1 MINPKDRA
9 LLQNLAV
16 SFNTSY
22 KAVMKTSEGK
32 EHALVNKAFT
42 VQVNILLETG
52 ADRAEIEESLGE
64 KVKTDSP
71 AYDKISHLITLHNAK
86 LGLTGASGGGGG
98 PTEQTEANE
107 KASEA
112 AEKAV
117 KEVKDKPFQ
126 ARYKS
131 ALDSFANTKFR
142 LKLEK
147 LGEKPADLL
156 IAKAWNNSYASA
168 KEPRNLQKL
177 IDIANGKAVAEKPKA
192 KSNAKE
198 TVAANKMPAVTE
210 RNAKPELVE

>member
-1 MINPKDRA
+1 MINPKNRA
-9 LLQNLAV
+9 LLQELAV

-42 VQVNILLETG
+42 MHVNILLESG
-52 ADRAEIEESLGE
+52 ADRAEIDESLGG

-86 LGLTGASGGGGG
+86 LGIVGASGGGGG
-98 PTEQTEANE
+98 ATEQTEANE

-126 ARYKS
+126 SRYKS
-131 ALDSFANTKFR
+131 ALDSFANTKFQ
-142 LKLEK
+142 LKLKK
-147 LGEKPADLL
+147 LGENATELE

-168 KEPRNLQKL
+168 KDSVEKL
-177 IDIANGKAVAEKPKA
+177 IDIANGNAKPEKPKA
-192 KSNAKE
+192 KSKAKE
-198 TVAANKMPAVTE
+198 LVKANKMPAPNGKRKTE
-210 RNAKPELVE
+210 PAMAE